1 MNKLFKDPENK
12 KKIFIITIS
21 GILISAFVMLMM
33 QFDSVVAVLQRLFSV
48 MSSFF
53 WGILFALILRPLSVR
68 IENIFSKK
76 WPLKTRRLISSL
88 IVTILLIIF
97 FVVFIVVITPALVDS
112 ISSLSNAVKDFS
124 SNPSAWINML
134 KDTLHLSDDI
144 VNMIYNY
151 SNEIVKAFWQAIQ
164 NFVPSLVSATVAT
177 FSSLVKFIIGFIVC
191 IYVLVDRQ
199 EIAYSLRKFALL
211 VLDEKQYARGKRIM
225 YLSLEKFSGFFSGK
239 ILDSLIVGL
248 ICFVA
253 MLFINSQYAALIAIV
268 VGVTNIIPFFGPFIG
283 AIPCALILLI
293 VDPLDSLI
301 FIIMVVILQQ
311 IDGNIIGPRILGN
324 SVGLSSL
331 WIMFAIIVGGSY
343 FGFFGMLLGV
353 PVFSIIYYI
362 IKDIVDEKIENKET
376 K

>member
-12 KKIFIITIS
+12 KKIFIITTS

-88 IVTILLIIF
+88 IVTILLIVA
-97 FVVFIVVITPALVDS
+97 FVVFIVVITPALVNS

-293 VDPLDSLI
+293 VNPLDSLI

>member
-12 KKIFIITIS
+12 KKIFIITTS

-88 IVTILLIIF
+88 IVTILLIVA
-97 FVVFIVVITPALVDS
+97 FVVFIVVITPALVNS

-151 SNEIVKAFWQAIQ
+151 SNEIVKTFWQAIQ

-293 VDPLDSLI
+293 VNPLDSLI

>member
-12 KKIFIITIS
+12 KKIFIITTS

-88 IVTILLIIF
+88 IVTILLIVA

-112 ISSLSNAVKDFS
+112 VSSLSNAVKDFS

-293 VDPLDSLI
+293 VNPLDSLI